1 MFDGLIT
8 RTPIFNRNLEV
19 FGYELHFC
27 SATALREGII
37 DDDTQLGECL
47 LRASQALPLDEIT
60 GPAPAL
66 IRLPPSLLALCQD
79 LAWPKKKIVLE
90 APFAAFKDQAL
101 KNTLSALAET
111 GYAIALNGPCQ
122 EFPQLG
128 HGDGF
133 VSIWA
138 ANAPTLPTLLQAQAL
153 SKAARPPRLLVEGL
167 ETSAQCQHF
176 QNLGF
181 DYFEGDFFLHPRL
194 IHGCDLPANRLGLLR
209 LLTRI
214 QSPSISIQ
222 EIEDLFRQDLILSYK
237 LLRVIN
243 SAYFGMPKR
252 VDSIRRAVLL
262 FGLERIKNWASVVL
276 VNAVDFRPRELLTI
290 ALVRARACEALAQD
304 LGLAPS
310 EPYYLAGLFS
320 MLDAI
325 MDASMPQILAQMN
338 LVEALNLALLNGA
351 GIMGEILTTV
361 MAYERGDFSSA
372 PLLHFTQEDIPMRVF
387 LEAIQWADEAKRQ
400 MSAA

>member
-1 MFDGLIT
+1 
-8 RTPIFNRNLEV
+8 
-19 FGYELHFC
+19 
-27 SATALREGII
+27 
-37 DDDTQLGECL
+37 
-47 LRASQALPLDEIT
+47 
-60 GPAPAL
+60 
-66 IRLPPSLLALCQD
+66 
-79 LAWPKKKIVLE
+79 
-90 APFAAFKDQAL
+90 
-101 KNTLSALAET
+101 
-111 GYAIALNGPCQ
+111 
-122 EFPQLG
+122 
-128 HGDGF
+128 
-133 VSIWA
+133 
-138 ANAPTLPTLLQAQAL
+138 
-153 SKAARPPRLLVEGL
+153 L
-167 ETSAQCQHF
+167 ETSEQCQHF
-176 QNLGF
+176 QTLGF

-214 QSPSISIQ
+214 QSPNIDIQ

-276 VNAVDFRPRELLTI
+276 VNAVDFRPRELLTT
-290 ALVRARACEALAQD
+290 ALVRARACEALAQN

-325 MDASMPQILAQMN
+325 MDAPLPQILAQMN
-338 LVEALNLALLNGA
+338 LVETLNRALLNGD

-361 MAYERGDFSSA
+361 TAYERGDFSSV
-372 PLLHFTQEDIPMRVF
+372 PLLNFTQEDIPMRTF
-387 LEAIQWADEAKRQ
+387 LEAIQWADEINRQ
-400 MSAA
+400 MLAT